1 MRAGRRICREEGR
14 VCTRRRGVAEKRRF
28 IAPAARRRE
37 ERRGSRPRV
46 SPSAIPRTGAGAETQ
61 RCCDMAQTHRA
72 ARCSAFLLAGLRPA
86 KYPATGNGIRPH
98 IHSPLRL
105 CVQNPFLAQE
115 VVRVSNPEVSSRLSP
130 YAILQLQEKGRK
142 KGFTRRRGGAEK
154 ERRREDILA
163 LRAEEFFAPQAQK
176 IFSSPRLRVS
186 ACKNIH
192 FSACRSVDW
201 VHPGMTCFSRS
212 PANPERRPRRMLDP
226 VRGIFL

>member
-1 MRAGRRICREEGR
+1 MWRRCIGLLDALFFFLP
-14 VCTRRRGVAEKRRF
+14 GF
-28 IAPAARRRE
+28 ARRR
-37 ERRGSRPRV
+37 
-46 SPSAIPRTGAGAETQ
+46 
-61 RCCDMAQTHRA
+61 
-72 ARCSAFLLAGLRPA
+72 
-86 KYPATGNGIRPH
+86 YPATGNGIRPH

-105 CVQNPFLAQE
+105 CASACKKPFLAEE

-201 VHPGMTCFSRS
+201 AHPGMTCFSRS